1 MLSVPFDTSTHTHL
15 HISTLLLEAI
25 TYLGILTEVQIGL
38 IYTAFNSIY
47 TFSRVFFAGAFWYKI
62 EVLLNLSIYYI

>member
-38 IYTAFNSIY
+38 IYTAFNGIY